1 MLKKLYKYDWKSV
14 SMLLLV
20 LHGVLL
26 AYSIIG
32 RLAIAIAENFS
43 SGAGTDIDTPA
54 SLSTTIFGMGAVAY
68 ILIYAIF
75 IVGIVLATILY
86 LAVRMQKSLF
96 SDEGYLTNTL
106 PVSSDKLLWSKI
118 LWNDFLCVALSI
130 LILVSYP
137 DTMQDIVNGFQT
149 FFTSLLGFE
158 GFGAMT
164 DTIMIGHRLTWE
176 ACLSALGSG
185 ITYLPERTY
194 LNSWMK
200 VCDIIDFFQDFYE
213 DFDKARAYDML
224 KRLNINPSDRLR
236 TMSKGTKEKVQLI
249 LVMSRR
255 ARLYCLDEPIAG
267 VDPAARDYIL
277 STIIQN
283 YDENATIIISTHLIS
298 DVENILDDVVF
309 IQNGHIRMVDSV
321 ENIRFNQGKSVDA
334 LFREVFKC

>member
-1 MLKKLYKYDWKSV
+1 
-14 SMLLLV
+14 MLLLV

-118 LWNDFLCVALSI
+118 LVFWTWSAIDFLCVALSI

-164 DTIMIGHRLTWE
+164 DTIMLVLGVIIEYFFYFTSLILFSI
-176 ACLSALGSG
+176 CLGSLFKTHKTLGAVVSFFG
-185 ITYLPERTY
+185 INIVQTIIMFILMFAIPSLSPISTVVTTDSGAVISSTGSGNAQMIFTLIWYLLLSVGFY
-194 LNSWMK
+194 L
-200 VCDIIDFFQDFYE
+200 
-213 DFDKARAYDML
+213 
-224 KRLNINPSDRLR
+224 
-236 TMSKGTKEKVQLI
+236 G
-249 LVMSRR
+249 SR
-255 ARLYCLDEPIAG
+255 
-267 VDPAARDYIL
+267 YIL
-277 STIIQN
+277 TKKLN
-283 YDENATIIISTHLIS
+283 
-298 DVENILDDVVF
+298 LD
-309 IQNGHIRMVDSV
+309 
-321 ENIRFNQGKSVDA
+321 
-334 LFREVFKC
+334 

>member
-118 LWNDFLCVALSI
+118 LVFWTWSAINFLCVALSI

-164 DTIMIGHRLTWE
+164 DTIMLVLGVIIEYFFYFTSLILFSI
-176 ACLSALGSG
+176 CLGSLFKTHKTLGAVVSFFG
-185 ITYLPERTY
+185 INIVQTIIMFILMFAIPSLSPISTVVTTDSGAVISSTGGSGNAQMIFTLIWYLLLSVGFY
-194 LNSWMK
+194 L
-200 VCDIIDFFQDFYE
+200 
-213 DFDKARAYDML
+213 
-224 KRLNINPSDRLR
+224 
-236 TMSKGTKEKVQLI
+236 G
-249 LVMSRR
+249 SR
-255 ARLYCLDEPIAG
+255 
-267 VDPAARDYIL
+267 YIL
-277 STIIQN
+277 TKKLN
-283 YDENATIIISTHLIS
+283 
-298 DVENILDDVVF
+298 LD
-309 IQNGHIRMVDSV
+309 
-321 ENIRFNQGKSVDA
+321 
-334 LFREVFKC
+334 

>member
-106 PVSSDKLLWSKI
+106 PVSSNKLLWSKI
-118 LWNDFLCVALSI
+118 LVFWTWSAIDFLCVALSI

-164 DTIMIGHRLTWE
+164 DTIMLVLGVIIEYFFYFTSLILFSI
-176 ACLSALGSG
+176 CLGSLFKTHKTLGAVVSFFG
-185 ITYLPERTY
+185 INIVQTIIMFILMFAIPSLSPISTVVTTDSGAVISSTGGSGNAQMIFTLIWYLLLSVGFY
-194 LNSWMK
+194 L
-200 VCDIIDFFQDFYE
+200 
-213 DFDKARAYDML
+213 
-224 KRLNINPSDRLR
+224 
-236 TMSKGTKEKVQLI
+236 G
-249 LVMSRR
+249 SR
-255 ARLYCLDEPIAG
+255 
-267 VDPAARDYIL
+267 YIL
-277 STIIQN
+277 TKKLN
-283 YDENATIIISTHLIS
+283 
-298 DVENILDDVVF
+298 LD
-309 IQNGHIRMVDSV
+309 
-321 ENIRFNQGKSVDA
+321 
-334 LFREVFKC
+334 

>member
-1 MLKKLYKYDWKSV
+1 
-14 SMLLLV
+14 MLLLV

-75 IVGIVLATILY
+75 IAGIVLATILY

-118 LWNDFLCVALSI
+118 LVFWTWSAIDFLCVALSI

-164 DTIMIGHRLTWE
+164 DTIMLVLGVIIEYFFYFTSLILFSI
-176 ACLSALGSG
+176 CLGSLFKTHKTLGAVVSFFG
-185 ITYLPERTY
+185 INIVQTIIMFILMFAIPSLSPISTVVTTDSGAVISSTGGSGNAQMIFTLIWYLLLSVGFY
-194 LNSWMK
+194 L
-200 VCDIIDFFQDFYE
+200 
-213 DFDKARAYDML
+213 
-224 KRLNINPSDRLR
+224 
-236 TMSKGTKEKVQLI
+236 G
-249 LVMSRR
+249 SR
-255 ARLYCLDEPIAG
+255 
-267 VDPAARDYIL
+267 YIL
-277 STIIQN
+277 TKKLN
-283 YDENATIIISTHLIS
+283 
-298 DVENILDDVVF
+298 LD
-309 IQNGHIRMVDSV
+309 
-321 ENIRFNQGKSVDA
+321 
-334 LFREVFKC
+334 

>member
-118 LWNDFLCVALSI
+118 LVFWTWSAIDFLCVALSI

-164 DTIMIGHRLTWE
+164 DTIMLVLGVIIEYFFYFTSLILFSI
-176 ACLSALGSG
+176 CLGSLFKTHKTLGAVVSFFG
-185 ITYLPERTY
+185 I
-194 LNSWMK
+194 
-200 VCDIIDFFQDFYE
+200 
-213 DFDKARAYDML
+213 
-224 KRLNINPSDRLR
+224 NI
-236 TMSKGTKEKVQLI
+236 VQ
-249 LVMSRR
+249 
-255 ARLYCLDEPIAG
+255 
-267 VDPAARDYIL
+267 
-277 STIIQN
+277 TIIMFILMF
-283 YDENATIIISTHLIS
+283 AIPSLSPISTVVTTDSGAVISSTGGSGNAQMIFTLIWYLLLS
-298 DVENILDDVVF
+298 VGFYLGSRYIMTKKLNLD
-309 IQNGHIRMVDSV
+309 
-321 ENIRFNQGKSVDA
+321 
-334 LFREVFKC
+334 

>member
-1 MLKKLYKYDWKSV
+1 
-14 SMLLLV
+14 MLLLV

-54 SLSTTIFGMGAVAY
+54 SLSTTIFGMGAVVY

-118 LWNDFLCVALSI
+118 LVFWTWSAINFLCVALSI

-164 DTIMIGHRLTWE
+164 DTIMLVLGVIIEYFFYFTALILFSI
-176 ACLSALGSG
+176 CLGSLFKTHKTLGAVVSFFG
-185 ITYLPERTY
+185 INIGQSIVMLIILFIVPPLSPISTMVTTESGEVISSTGGNGTAQMIFMLAWYLV
-194 LNSWMK
+194 LS
-200 VCDIIDFFQDFYE
+200 VVFY
-213 DFDKARAYDML
+213 F
-224 KRLNINPSDRLR
+224 
-236 TMSKGTKEKVQLI
+236 G
-249 LVMSRR
+249 SR
-255 ARLYCLDEPIAG
+255 
-267 VDPAARDYIL
+267 YIL
-277 STIIQN
+277 TKKLN
-283 YDENATIIISTHLIS
+283 
-298 DVENILDDVVF
+298 LD
-309 IQNGHIRMVDSV
+309 
-321 ENIRFNQGKSVDA
+321 
-334 LFREVFKC
+334 

>member
-32 RLAIAIAENFS
+32 RLAIAIAENSS
-43 SGAGTDIDTPA
+43 SGVGTGIDTRV
-54 SLSTTIFGMGAVAY
+54 SLITTIFGMGAVAY

-118 LWNDFLCVALSI
+118 LVFWTWSAINFLCVALSI

-164 DTIMIGHRLTWE
+164 DTIMLVLGVIIEYFFYFTALILFSI
-176 ACLSALGSG
+176 CLGSLFKTHKTLGAVVSFFG
-185 ITYLPERTY
+185 INIGQSIVMLIILFIVPPLSPISTMVTTESGEVISSTGGNGTAQMIFMLAWYLV
-194 LNSWMK
+194 LS
-200 VCDIIDFFQDFYE
+200 VVFY
-213 DFDKARAYDML
+213 F
-224 KRLNINPSDRLR
+224 
-236 TMSKGTKEKVQLI
+236 G
-249 LVMSRR
+249 SR
-255 ARLYCLDEPIAG
+255 
-267 VDPAARDYIL
+267 YIL
-277 STIIQN
+277 TKKLN
-283 YDENATIIISTHLIS
+283 
-298 DVENILDDVVF
+298 LD
-309 IQNGHIRMVDSV
+309 
-321 ENIRFNQGKSVDA
+321 
-334 LFREVFKC
+334 

>member
-43 SGAGTDIDTPA
+43 SGVGTGIDTPA
-54 SLSTTIFGMGAVAY
+54 SLITTIFGMGAVAY

-106 PVSSDKLLWSKI
+106 PVSTRDLVWSKI
-118 LWNDFLCVALSI
+118 LVFWTWSAIDFLCVALSI

-164 DTIMIGHRLTWE
+164 DTIMLVLGVIIEYFFYFTSLILFSI
-176 ACLSALGSG
+176 CLGSLFKTHKTLGAVVSFFG
-185 ITYLPERTY
+185 INIVQTIIMFILMFAIPSLSPISTVVTTDSGAVISSTGGSGNAQMIFTLIWYLLLSVGFY
-194 LNSWMK
+194 L
-200 VCDIIDFFQDFYE
+200 
-213 DFDKARAYDML
+213 
-224 KRLNINPSDRLR
+224 
-236 TMSKGTKEKVQLI
+236 G
-249 LVMSRR
+249 SR
-255 ARLYCLDEPIAG
+255 
-267 VDPAARDYIL
+267 YIL
-277 STIIQN
+277 TKKLN
-283 YDENATIIISTHLIS
+283 
-298 DVENILDDVVF
+298 LD
-309 IQNGHIRMVDSV
+309 
-321 ENIRFNQGKSVDA
+321 
-334 LFREVFKC
+334 

>member
-1 MLKKLYKYDWKSV
+1 
-14 SMLLLV
+14 MLLLV

-118 LWNDFLCVALSI
+118 LVFWTWSAINFLCVALSI

-164 DTIMIGHRLTWE
+164 DTIMLVLGVIIEYFFYFTALILFSICLGSLFKTHKTLGAVVSFFGINIGHSIVMLIILFIVPP
-176 ACLSALGSG
+176 LSPISTMVTTESGEVISSTGGNGTAQMIFMLAWYLVLSVVFYFGS
-185 ITYLPERTY
+185 R
-194 LNSWMK
+194 
-200 VCDIIDFFQDFYE
+200 
-213 DFDKARAYDML
+213 
-224 KRLNINPSDRLR
+224 
-236 TMSKGTKEKVQLI
+236 
-249 LVMSRR
+249 
-255 ARLYCLDEPIAG
+255 
-267 VDPAARDYIL
+267 YIL
-277 STIIQN
+277 TKKLN
-283 YDENATIIISTHLIS
+283 
-298 DVENILDDVVF
+298 LD
-309 IQNGHIRMVDSV
+309 
-321 ENIRFNQGKSVDA
+321 
-334 LFREVFKC
+334 

>member
-118 LWNDFLCVALSI
+118 LVFWTWSAIDFLCVALSI

-149 FFTSLLGFE
+149 FFTSLLVFE

-164 DTIMIGHRLTWE
+164 DTIMLVLGVIIEYFFYFTSLILFSI
-176 ACLSALGSG
+176 CLGSLFKTHKTLGAVVSFFG
-185 ITYLPERTY
+185 INIVQTIIMFILMFAIPSLSPISTVVTTDSGAVISSTGGSGNAQMIFTLIWYLLLSVGFY
-194 LNSWMK
+194 L
-200 VCDIIDFFQDFYE
+200 
-213 DFDKARAYDML
+213 
-224 KRLNINPSDRLR
+224 
-236 TMSKGTKEKVQLI
+236 G
-249 LVMSRR
+249 SR
-255 ARLYCLDEPIAG
+255 
-267 VDPAARDYIL
+267 YIL
-277 STIIQN
+277 TKKLN
-283 YDENATIIISTHLIS
+283 
-298 DVENILDDVVF
+298 LD
-309 IQNGHIRMVDSV
+309 
-321 ENIRFNQGKSVDA
+321 
-334 LFREVFKC
+334 

>member
-106 PVSSDKLLWSKI
+106 PVSSNKLLWSKI
-118 LWNDFLCVALSI
+118 LVFWTWSAINFLCVALSI

-164 DTIMIGHRLTWE
+164 DTIMLVLGVIIEYFFYFTALILFSI
-176 ACLSALGSG
+176 CLGSLFKTHKTLGAVVSFFG
-185 ITYLPERTY
+185 INIGQSIVMLIILFIVPPLSPISTMVTTESGEVISSTGGNGTAQMIFMLAWYLV
-194 LNSWMK
+194 LS
-200 VCDIIDFFQDFYE
+200 VVFY
-213 DFDKARAYDML
+213 F
-224 KRLNINPSDRLR
+224 
-236 TMSKGTKEKVQLI
+236 G
-249 LVMSRR
+249 SR
-255 ARLYCLDEPIAG
+255 
-267 VDPAARDYIL
+267 YIL
-277 STIIQN
+277 TKKLN
-283 YDENATIIISTHLIS
+283 
-298 DVENILDDVVF
+298 LD
-309 IQNGHIRMVDSV
+309 
-321 ENIRFNQGKSVDA
+321 
-334 LFREVFKC
+334 

>member
-1 MLKKLYKYDWKSV
+1 
-14 SMLLLV
+14 MLLLV

-118 LWNDFLCVALSI
+118 LVFWTWSAIDFLCVALSI

-158 GFGAMT
+158 GYFFYFTAL
-164 DTIMIGHRLTWE
+164 ILFSI
-176 ACLSALGSG
+176 CLGSLFKTHKTLGAVVSFFG
-185 ITYLPERTY
+185 INIGQSIVMLIILFIVPPLSPISTMVTTESGEVISSTGGNGTAQMIFMLAWYLV
-194 LNSWMK
+194 LS
-200 VCDIIDFFQDFYE
+200 VVFY
-213 DFDKARAYDML
+213 F
-224 KRLNINPSDRLR
+224 
-236 TMSKGTKEKVQLI
+236 G
-249 LVMSRR
+249 SR
-255 ARLYCLDEPIAG
+255 
-267 VDPAARDYIL
+267 YIL
-277 STIIQN
+277 TKKLN
-283 YDENATIIISTHLIS
+283 
-298 DVENILDDVVF
+298 LD
-309 IQNGHIRMVDSV
+309 
-321 ENIRFNQGKSVDA
+321 
-334 LFREVFKC
+334 

>member
-43 SGAGTDIDTPA
+43 SGVGTGIDTRV
-54 SLSTTIFGMGAVAY
+54 SLITTIFGMGAVAY

-118 LWNDFLCVALSI
+118 LVFWTWSAIDFLCVALSI

-164 DTIMIGHRLTWE
+164 DTIMLVLGVIIEYFFYFTALILFSI
-176 ACLSALGSG
+176 CLGSLFKTHKTLGAVVSFFG
-185 ITYLPERTY
+185 INIGQSIVMLIILFIVPPLSPISTVVTTESGEVISSTGGNGTAQMIFMLAWYLV
-194 LNSWMK
+194 LS
-200 VCDIIDFFQDFYE
+200 VVFY
-213 DFDKARAYDML
+213 F
-224 KRLNINPSDRLR
+224 
-236 TMSKGTKEKVQLI
+236 G
-249 LVMSRR
+249 SR
-255 ARLYCLDEPIAG
+255 
-267 VDPAARDYIL
+267 YIL
-277 STIIQN
+277 TKKLN
-283 YDENATIIISTHLIS
+283 
-298 DVENILDDVVF
+298 LD
-309 IQNGHIRMVDSV
+309 
-321 ENIRFNQGKSVDA
+321 
-334 LFREVFKC
+334 

>member
-106 PVSSDKLLWSKI
+106 PVSSNKLLWSKI
-118 LWNDFLCVALSI
+118 LVFWTWSAINFLCVALSI

-164 DTIMIGHRLTWE
+164 DTIMLVLGVIIEYFFYFTSLILFSI
-176 ACLSALGSG
+176 CLGSLFKTHKTLGAVVSFFG
-185 ITYLPERTY
+185 INIVQTIIMFILMFAIPSLSPISTVVTTDSGAVISSTGGSGNAQMIFTLIWYLLLSVGFY
-194 LNSWMK
+194 L
-200 VCDIIDFFQDFYE
+200 
-213 DFDKARAYDML
+213 
-224 KRLNINPSDRLR
+224 
-236 TMSKGTKEKVQLI
+236 G
-249 LVMSRR
+249 SR
-255 ARLYCLDEPIAG
+255 
-267 VDPAARDYIL
+267 YIL
-277 STIIQN
+277 TKKLN
-283 YDENATIIISTHLIS
+283 
-298 DVENILDDVVF
+298 LD
-309 IQNGHIRMVDSV
+309 
-321 ENIRFNQGKSVDA
+321 
-334 LFREVFKC
+334 

>member
-43 SGAGTDIDTPA
+43 SGVDTGIDTRV
-54 SLSTTIFGMGAVAY
+54 SLITTIFGMGAVAY

-118 LWNDFLCVALSI
+118 LVFWTWSAIDFLCVALSI

-164 DTIMIGHRLTWE
+164 DTIMLVLGVIIEYFFYFTSLILFSI
-176 ACLSALGSG
+176 CLGSLFKTHKTLGAVVSFFG
-185 ITYLPERTY
+185 INIVQTIIMFILMFAIPSLSPISTVVTTDSGAVISSTGGSGNAQMIFTLIWYLLLSVGFY
-194 LNSWMK
+194 L
-200 VCDIIDFFQDFYE
+200 
-213 DFDKARAYDML
+213 
-224 KRLNINPSDRLR
+224 
-236 TMSKGTKEKVQLI
+236 G
-249 LVMSRR
+249 SR
-255 ARLYCLDEPIAG
+255 
-267 VDPAARDYIL
+267 YIL
-277 STIIQN
+277 TKKLN
-283 YDENATIIISTHLIS
+283 
-298 DVENILDDVVF
+298 LD
-309 IQNGHIRMVDSV
+309 
-321 ENIRFNQGKSVDA
+321 
-334 LFREVFKC
+334 

>member
-118 LWNDFLCVALSI
+118 LVFWTWSAINFLCVALSI

-164 DTIMIGHRLTWE
+164 DTIMLVLGVIIEYFFYFTALILFSI
-176 ACLSALGSG
+176 CLGSLFKTHKTLGAVVSFFG
-185 ITYLPERTY
+185 INIGQSIVMLIILFIVPPLSPISTMVTTESGEVISSTGGNGTAQMIFMLAWYLV
-194 LNSWMK
+194 LS
-200 VCDIIDFFQDFYE
+200 VVFY
-213 DFDKARAYDML
+213 F
-224 KRLNINPSDRLR
+224 
-236 TMSKGTKEKVQLI
+236 G
-249 LVMSRR
+249 SR
-255 ARLYCLDEPIAG
+255 
-267 VDPAARDYIL
+267 YIL
-277 STIIQN
+277 TKKLN
-283 YDENATIIISTHLIS
+283 
-298 DVENILDDVVF
+298 LD
-309 IQNGHIRMVDSV
+309 
-321 ENIRFNQGKSVDA
+321 
-334 LFREVFKC
+334 

>member
-1 MLKKLYKYDWKSV
+1 
-14 SMLLLV
+14 MLLLV

-118 LWNDFLCVALSI
+118 LVFWTWSAIDFLCVALSI

-164 DTIMIGHRLTWE
+164 DTIMLVLGVIIEYFFYFTSLILFSI
-176 ACLSALGSG
+176 CLGSLFKTHKTLGAVVSFFG
-185 ITYLPERTY
+185 INIVQTIIMFILMFAIPSLSPISTVVTTDSGAVISSTGGSGNAQTIF
-194 LNSWMK
+194 LLSW
-200 VCDIIDFFQDFYE
+200 Y
-213 DFDKARAYDML
+213 
-224 KRLNINPSDRLR
+224 
-236 TMSKGTKEKVQLI
+236 LI
-249 LVMSRR
+249 LSIVFYLGSR
-255 ARLYCLDEPIAG
+255 
-267 VDPAARDYIL
+267 YIL
-277 STIIQN
+277 TKKLN
-283 YDENATIIISTHLIS
+283 
-298 DVENILDDVVF
+298 LD
-309 IQNGHIRMVDSV
+309 
-321 ENIRFNQGKSVDA
+321 
-334 LFREVFKC
+334 

>member
-43 SGAGTDIDTPA
+43 SRAGTNINTQF

-68 ILIYAIF
+68 ILIYVIF

-118 LWNDFLCVALSI
+118 LVFWTWSAIDFLCVALSI

-137 DTMQDIVNGFQT
+137 DTMTAIIDGFQT

-158 GFGAMT
+158 GFGVMAE
-164 DTIMIGHRLTWE
+164 TIMLVLGMIIEYFFYFTALILFSI
-176 ACLSALGSG
+176 CLGSLFKTHKTLGAVVSFFG
-185 ITYLPERTY
+185 I
-194 LNSWMK
+194 
-200 VCDIIDFFQDFYE
+200 
-213 DFDKARAYDML
+213 
-224 KRLNINPSDRLR
+224 NI
-236 TMSKGTKEKVQLI
+236 GQ
-249 LVMSRR
+249 
-255 ARLYCLDEPIAG
+255 
-267 VDPAARDYIL
+267 
-277 STIIQN
+277 
-283 YDENATIIISTHLIS
+283 TIIILILMFVIPPLSPISTVVTTESGEVIS
-298 DVENILDDVVF
+298 STGGSGNAQMIFAHVWYLLLSVGFYLGSRYILTKKLNLD
-309 IQNGHIRMVDSV
+309 
-321 ENIRFNQGKSVDA
+321 
-334 LFREVFKC
+334 